1 MNTFFILLI
10 IGISLSMDAFLLSL
24 IYGTYGL
31 LNKEKLFLSII
42 VGLFHFI
49 MPLFGILFGNVIS
62 SYFVSG
68 FNIVLGIIFG
78 FIGVEMIISSV
89 HNKDVKLLY
98 SLLGFIM
105 FAFSVSID
113 SFSCGI
119 GIKVISNNYVGIST
133 IFMLCSSIFTYIGLV
148 LGNSLNKKFGK
159 YATGFGGSLL
169 VLLGVYYLL
178 K

>member
-10 IGISLSMDAFLLSL
+10 IGISLSMDAFSLSL

-89 HNKDVKLLY
+89 HN
-98 SLLGFIM
+98 F
-105 FAFSVSID
+105 FPH
-113 SFSCGI
+113 
-119 GIKVISNNYVGIST
+119 
-133 IFMLCSSIFTYIGLV
+133 
-148 LGNSLNKKFGK
+148 
-159 YATGFGGSLL
+159 
-169 VLLGVYYLL
+169 
-178 K
+178 